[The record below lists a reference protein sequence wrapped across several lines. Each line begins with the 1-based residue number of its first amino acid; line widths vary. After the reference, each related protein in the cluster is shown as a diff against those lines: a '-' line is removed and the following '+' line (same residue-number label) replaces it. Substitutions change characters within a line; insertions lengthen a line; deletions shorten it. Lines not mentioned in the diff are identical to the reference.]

1 MNLTEHEI
9 TQEKNY
15 LNYSLKIVR
24 DKISEL
30 GQVLY
35 DREEKVMEFKKFI
48 WDTRHDMDPTEM
60 KTMINASDLEIT
72 MMSYKSDY
80 LQKLYRIQNNPY
92 FGSITFKDSTGE
104 NKIYIGIT
112 HVEDEEND
120 KYLIHDWRAPIC
132 SMFYDYELGKA
143 EYLAPEGIIKGEIT
157 NKRQFTIKDGKL
169 VRVFDNNINI
179 DDELLQQVLTEES
192 NDKMKNI
199 VNTIQQEQNAI
210 IRNTVDPNL
219 IVQGIAGSGETS
231 VALHRIAFLLYK
243 IKNLN
248 SNNVL
253 IFSPNQIFT
262 EYISN
267 VLPELG
273 ESNTLQTTFNSF
285 LETVLDEF
293 NKVESFT
300 EFVERY
306 YKYQERN
313 PMLVKYKQSDEI
325 IDALEKYIKNMLS
338 KLKFENDLITR
349 DFEISADEL
358 NYLLKDRYEKILLI
372 ERLDKIADKI
382 CNDYY
387 KGKHGNK
394 LKILS
399 MLNKSLNIKINYKEI
414 FKDFFRSEE
423 FLNTYKGTI
432 TEKEIKDS
440 VGTREIKYED
450 ACIFVYIKGLLEG
463 FTYRGQIQEIVID
476 EAQDYNRLQYKLIR
490 TIFKKS
496 NFTILGDINQT
507 VNPYYRYNSL
517 EDLSEIF
524 EGSIYL
530 ELSKT
535 YRSSPEIIEH
545 TNKILG
551 LKHVSAIRRDN
562 HRPVIFRDDWNLKDS
577 LISDIKDAKKCN
589 YTVAVITKTDEEA
602 QKVYDLLKD
611 DIKDVNLLLST
622 TKEFNKKMVVIPS
635 YMAKGLEFDETIIYT
650 DSNNKYTKEEKYLYY
665 VACTRAQH
673 QLIIYNQEEK

>member
-1 MNLTEHEI
+1 MNLSEKEI
-9 TQEKNY
+9 SEEKEY
-15 LNYSLKIVR
+15 LNYNLRIIR

-35 DREEKVMEFKKFI
+35 DRQEKVMEFKKFI
-48 WDTRHDMDPTEM
+48 WDSRADMDPTEM

-92 FGSITFKDSTGE
+92 FGSITFKTDQDE
-104 NKIYIGIT
+104 KKIYIGIT
-112 HVEDEEND
+112 HVEDEEKQ
-120 KYLIHDWRAPIC
+120 KYLVYDWRAPIC

-143 EYLAPEGIIKGEIT
+143 EYQAPEGVIKGEIT
-157 NKRQFTIKDGKL
+157 NKRQFTIKQGKL
-169 VRVFDNNINI
+169 IRVFDNNINI

-192 NDKMKNI
+192 GDKMKNI

-210 IRNTVDPNL
+210 IRNIKDKNL
-219 IVQGIAGSGETS
+219 IVQGIAGSGKTS

-253 IFSPNQIFT
+253 IFSPNNIFT

-285 LETVLDEF
+285 LETNLEEF

-300 EFVERY
+300 DFVERY

-313 PMLVKYKQSDEI
+313 KELVKYKQSDQI
-325 IDALEKYIKNMLS
+325 ID
-338 KLKFENDLITR
+338 DLDRYVNRFVKELHFTEDIITR
-349 DFEISADEL
+349 DFEISKEEL
-358 NYLLKDRYEKILLI
+358 NYLLKDRYSKLLLI
-372 ERLDKIADKI
+372 EIIDKIADKM
-382 CNDYY
+382 CDDFY
-387 KGKHGNK
+387 KGKKGNK
-394 LKILS
+394 KKILS
-399 MLNKSLNIKINYKEI
+399 LLNNNLSTKINYKEI
-414 FKDFFRSEE
+414 FKNFFKSQE
-423 FLNTYKGTI
+423 FINSYDGPI
-432 TEKEIKDS
+432 RDDEIKDA
-440 VGTREIKYED
+440 VGNKDIKYED

-463 FTYRGQIQEIVID
+463 FSYRGLIQEIVID
-476 EAQDYNRLQYKLIR
+476 EAQDYNKLQYKLIR

-507 VNPYYRYNSL
+507 INPYYRYNSL
-517 EDLSEIF
+517 EELKEIF
-524 EGSIYL
+524 DDSCYL

-551 LKHVSAIRRDN
+551 LTHVSAIRRDN
-562 HRPVIFRDDWNLKDS
+562 NRPVIFKDEKNNLKNNLLDD
-577 LISDIKDAKKCN
+577 LRRAKKEN
-589 YTVAVITKTDEEA
+589 FTIAIITKTDEEA
-602 QKVYDLLKD
+602 EKVYDA
-611 DIKDVNLLLST
+611 IKEEEPKINLILSS
-622 TKEFNKKMVVIPS
+622 TKEFNKKMIIIPS
-635 YMAKGLEFDETIIYT
+635 YMAKGLEFDETIVYT
-650 DSNNKYTKEEKYLYY
+650 TKDNKYTPEEKYLYY

-673 QLIIYNQEEK
+673 QLIIYNQ

>member
-1 MNLTEHEI
+1 MNLSEKEI
-9 TQEKNY
+9 AQEKKY
-15 LNYSLKIVR
+15 LKHSIELIR
-24 DKISEL
+24 DNISEL
-30 GQVLY
+30 GQILY

-60 KTMINASDLEIT
+60 KTMMNASDLEIT
-72 MMSYKSDY
+72 LMSYKSDY

-92 FGSITFKDSTGE
+92 FGSITFKDNEGE

-112 HVEDEEND
+112 HLEDEEKE
-120 KYLIHDWRAPIC
+120 KYLIHDWRSPIC

-143 EYLAPEGIIKGEIT
+143 EYKAPEGIIKGEIT
-157 NKRQFTIKDGKL
+157 NKRQFTIKNGEL
-169 VRVFDNNINI
+169 VRVFDNDINI
-179 DDELLQQVLTEES
+179 DDELLQQVLTEEA

-210 IRNTVDPNL
+210 IRNVSDPNL
-219 IVQGIAGSGETS
+219 IVQGIAGSGKTS

-243 IKNLN
+243 IQDLN

-285 LETVLDEF
+285 LETNLMEF
-293 NKVESFT
+293 RKVESFT

-306 YKYQERN
+306 YKYQETN
-313 PMLVKYKQSDEI
+313 PELVKYKQSDQI
-325 IDALEKYIKNMLS
+325 ITDLDNYINRFLNN
-338 KLKFENDLITR
+338 LHFTEGIETR
-349 DFEISADEL
+349 EFEISKEDL
-358 NYLLKDRYEKILLI
+358 DYLLKDRFSKLLVV
-372 ERLDKIADKI
+372 ERLDKIVEKL

-387 KGKHGNK
+387 NGKKGNRLK
-394 LKILS
+394 LLS
-399 MLNKSLNIKINYKEI
+399 MIKKRLSRKIDYKEI
-414 FKDFFRSEE
+414 FQDFFRSEE
-423 FLNTYKGTI
+423 FINSYKGTI
-432 TEKEIKDS
+432 TEKQIKDA
-440 VGTREIKYED
+440 VNKRNIKYED

-463 FTYRGQIQEIVID
+463 FNYRGQIQQIVID

-496 NFTILGDINQT
+496 SFTILGDINQT
-507 VNPYYRYNSL
+507 VNPYYHYNSL
-517 EDLSEIF
+517 EDLKDIF

-535 YRSSPEIIEH
+535 YRSSPEIIKH

-551 LKHVSAIRRDN
+551 LEHVSAIRRDN
-562 HRPVIFRDDWNLKDS
+562 NRPVIFRDNSNLKDN
-577 LISDIKDAKKCN
+577 LINDIKLGRDN
-589 YTVAVITKTDEEA
+589 NFTVALITKTDEEA
-602 QKVYDLLKD
+602 TKLYELLKD
-611 DIKDVNLLLST
+611 DIEGINLILSS
-622 TKEFNKKMVVIPS
+622 TKEFNKKLIIIPS

-650 DSNNKYTKEEKYLYY
+650 DKDNKYTEEEKYLYY

-673 QLIIYNQEEK
+673 QLIIYNQEER

>member
-1 MNLTEHEI
+1 MNLSEKEI
-9 TQEKNY
+9 TQEKKY
-15 LNYSLKIVR
+15 LDHCVTLIR

-60 KTMINASDLEIT
+60 KVMINASDLEIT

-80 LQKLYRIQNNPY
+80 LQKLYKIQNNPY
-92 FGSITFKDSTGE
+92 FGSITFKDDSGE
-104 NKIYIGIT
+104 NKVYIGIT
-112 HVEDEEND
+112 HLEDEEQD

-143 EYLAPEGIIKGEIT
+143 EYTAPEGIVKGEIT
-157 NKRQFTIKDGKL
+157 NKRQFTIKNGEL
-169 VRVFDNNINI
+169 IRVFDNNINI
-179 DDELLQQVLTEES
+179 DDELLQQVLTEEA

-210 IRNTVDPNL
+210 IRNVSDPNL
-219 IVQGIAGSGETS
+219 IVQGIAGSGKTS

-243 IKNLN
+243 IKNLS

-285 LETVLDEF
+285 LETNLPEF
-293 NKVESFT
+293 TKVESFT
-300 EFVERY
+300 DFVERY
-306 YKYQERN
+306 YKYQEVN
-313 PMLVKYKQSDEI
+313 PQLVKYKQSDQI
-325 IDALEKYIKNMLS
+325 IDDLENYIERFLKELHFVDGIETREFEVS
-338 KLKFENDLITR
+338 KEQLND
-349 DFEISADEL
+349 
-358 NYLLKDRYEKILLI
+358 LLKDRYSKLLLVERIEKIT
-372 ERLDKIADKI
+372 EKI

-387 KGKHGNK
+387 QGKKTFK
-394 LKILS
+394 LKIQS
-399 MLNKSLNIKINYKEI
+399 MLKKNLSKKIDYKEI
-414 FKDFFRSEE
+414 FRDFFNSEE
-423 FLNTYKGTI
+423 FANSYKGTI
-432 TEKEIKDS
+432 TEREIKDS
-440 VGTREIKYED
+440 VGKRSIKYED

-463 FTYRGQIQEIVID
+463 FNYRGQIQEIVID

-496 NFTILGDINQT
+496 SFTILGDINQT
-507 VNPYYRYNSL
+507 VNPYYHYNSL
-517 EDLSEIF
+517 EDLKDIF

-535 YRSSPEIIEH
+535 YRSSPEIIKH

-551 LKHVSAIRRDN
+551 LEHVSAIRRDN
-562 HRPVIFRDDWNLKDS
+562 NRPVIFRDNKDLKENLIK
-577 LISDIKDAKKCN
+577 DIKDGQKDN
-589 YTVAVITKTDEEA
+589 FTIAVVTKTDEEA
-602 QKVYDLLKD
+602 TKIYELLKD
-611 DIKDVNLLLST
+611 DIEGINLILSS
-622 TKEFNKKMVVIPS
+622 TKVFNKKLIIIPS

-650 DSNNKYTKEEKYLYY
+650 DKDNAYTKDEKYLYY

-673 QLIIYNQEEK
+673 QLVIYNQEER